1 MKKSLSLKPARKQN
15 IKKKPRERNLPRIK
29 TSLDVER
36 LTLSDFYF
44 KNLLTKNKVYDI
56 LKVQKGKE
64 KTKMKGIIFEII
76 SKIIIAI
83 SGIVDIIFFIADN
96 YLR

>member
-1 MKKSLSLKPARKQN
+1 MERKWKSKSLPNKVR
-15 IKKKPRERNLPRIK
+15 RK
-29 TSLDVER
+29 TS
-36 LTLSDFYF
+36 
-44 KNLLTKNKVYDI
+44 NLIEKVSKKVLTKNKVYDI